1 MSYSGPPPVLNIRLA
16 LARRAE
22 ALANQDSEQ
31 AMLRNSG
38 FNLEMAVGPY
48 WDRSV
53 WESFKSQFG
62 RYPFGPGEKPPGVSE
77 APSWVKEICG
87 VKLNPAERMGGGSR

>member
-1 MSYSGPPPVLNIRLA
+1 MSYSGPPPVLNVRLA

-38 FNLEMAVGPY
+38 FNLEMAVAPY

-53 WESFKSQFG
+53 WEAYKSQFG
-62 RYPFGPGEKPPGVSE
+62 KYPFGPNEKPPSVQD
-77 APSWVKEICG
+77 APIWVKEICG
-87 VKLNPAERMGGGSR
+87 VKLNPAERMGGGGR